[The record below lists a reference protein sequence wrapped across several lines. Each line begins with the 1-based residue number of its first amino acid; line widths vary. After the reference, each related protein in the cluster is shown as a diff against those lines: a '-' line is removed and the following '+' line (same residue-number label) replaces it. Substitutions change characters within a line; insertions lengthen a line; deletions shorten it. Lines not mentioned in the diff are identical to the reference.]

1 MQTSRSYNQADFKQ
15 AVESA
20 SVADVAILILG
31 EESILS
37 GEAHCRADIG
47 LPGCQQQLIDAISQ
61 TDTPI
66 VLVIMAGRPLT
77 IETVLPK
84 VDAVL
89 FAWHPGTMGGPAIA
103 DLLFGKA
110 CPSGKLPVTFPRKVG
125 QVPIY
130 YAQKH
135 SGKPATE
142 QAFVHM
148 DDIPVH
154 SPQTS
159 LGMAATHLDTH
170 FSPLFPFGF
179 GLSYT
184 QFSYQ
189 NLELSHKTLKLGET
203 LAVRVLLTNIGD
215 TDGEE
220 IAQLYIRDLVGSV
233 TRPVKE
239 LKDFKRVKLAAGN
252 SEWVTFELSTDKLAF
267 YNRNMQ
273 LKTEAG
279 QFHLWLGACSQTGL
293 KDEFEI
299 IDD

>member
-1 MQTSRSYNQADFKQ
+1 MQTSRSHDQADFKQ
-15 AVESA
+15 AVKSA
-20 SVADVAILILG
+20 STADVAILILG

-37 GEAHCRADIG
+37 GEAHCRAEIG
-47 LPGCQQQLIDAISQ
+47 LPGCQEQLINAIAE
-61 TDTPI
+61 TGTPI

-77 IETVLPK
+77 IENVLPK

-110 CPSGKLPVTFPRKVG
+110 YPSGKLPVTFPRKVG

-203 LAVRVLLTNIGD
+203 LSVRVLLTNIGD

-252 SEWVTFELSTDKLAF
+252 SEWITFKLSTDKLAF
-267 YNRNMQ
+267 YDRDMQ
-273 LKTEAG
+273 LKTETG